1 MKLRYRLII
10 SFVII
15 VAVPLL
21 LYGTII
27 VDGLRTGNAMGIPE
41 NAPPDVVRQ
50 RVADVLISGV
60 LIMTLTSALLIMWI
74 YQGVLRK
81 IGILMTGAEKIKE
94 GDLDF
99 TVEIKGKDEL
109 SELAVTFEEMRQRL
123 KLDAQ
128 QRLAA
133 ERNQR
138 QLVSN
143 IAHDLKT
150 PLTAIRGYS
159 EGLMDGVADTPEKQ
173 RSYVTTI
180 HNKAEEMDALL
191 NELTAYSNLD
201 TNRIPYNFKRLN
213 VRTYFYDLSE
223 ELRLDLGNRDA
234 TLVYY
239 NYVGEEAVFVAD
251 PVQMGRVFHNC
262 IDNSLKYARSD
273 EPLAVHLGIWSED
286 DLLHIEIKDNG
297 IGIAEKDLPHIFE
310 RLYRGDASRT
320 SAGGSGIGLSI
331 VKKIIEDHGGS
342 VVVSS
347 RQGAGTTVAFKVKK
361 FVPEEEKKS
370 EQDTDRRRRRGNR
383 RA

>member
-10 SFVII
+10 SFII
-15 VAVPLL
+15 VVAMPLL
-21 LYGTII
+21 MYGTII
-27 VDGLRTGNAMGIPE
+27 INGIRTGNELGIPE
-41 NAPPDVVRQ
+41 NAPPPIVRQ
-50 RVADVLISGV
+50 RVADVMISGV

-74 YQGVLRK
+74 YQGILRK
-81 IGILMTGAEKIKE
+81 IGILVAGAEKIKE

-99 TVEIKGKDEL
+99 SVEIKGKDEL

-159 EGLMDGVADTPEKQ
+159 EGLMDGVADTPEKR

-180 HNKAEEMDALL
+180 HNKAEEMDVLL

-213 VRTYFYDLSE
+213 IRTYFYDLSE
-223 ELRLDLGNRDA
+223 ELRLDLGNRNGE
-234 TLVYY
+234 LVYY
-239 NYVGEEAVFVAD
+239 NYVDEDAMFVAD

-262 IDNSLKYARSD
+262 IDNSIKYAKED
-273 EPLAVHLGIWSED
+273 ETLTLHFGIWPEGEF
-286 DLLHIEIKDNG
+286 LHIEIKDNG
-297 IGIAEKDLPHIFE
+297 IGIAPKDLPHVFE

-331 VKKIIEDHGGS
+331 VKKIVEDHGGG
-342 VVVSS
+342 VEVSS
-347 RQGAGTTVAFKVKK
+347 RQGVGTTVSFKIKK
-361 FVPEEEKKS
+361 FTPGEEKKS
-370 EQDTDRRRRRGNR
+370 EQDTDRGRRRSNR

>member
-10 SFVII
+10 SFII
-15 VAVPLL
+15 IIGVPLL

-27 VDGLRTGNAMGIPE
+27 VDGIRTGNELGIPE
-41 NAPPDVVRQ
+41 NAPPSIVRQ

-81 IGILMTGAEKIKE
+81 IGILVTGAEKIKE

-109 SELAVTFEEMRQRL
+109 SELAVAFEEMRQRL
-123 KLDAQ
+123 KMDAQ

-138 QLVSN
+138 HLVSN

-159 EGLMDGVADTPEKQ
+159 EGLMDGVADTPEKR

-213 VRTYFYDLSE
+213 VRTYFYNLSE
-223 ELRLDLGNRDA
+223 ELRLDLGNREA

-239 NYVGEEAVFVAD
+239 NYVGEDVVFVAD

-262 IDNSLKYARSD
+262 IDNSLKYARED
-273 EPLAVHLGIWSED
+273 VPLAVHLGIWSED
-286 DLLHIEIKDNG
+286 EFLHIEIKDNG
-297 IGIAEKDLPHIFE
+297 IGIAGKDLPHIFE

-331 VKKIIEDHGGS
+331 VKKIIEDHGGN
-342 VVVSS
+342 VEVES
-347 RQGAGTTVAFKVKK
+347 RQGVGTTVSFKIKR

-370 EQDTDRRRRRGNR
+370 EQDSDRRRRRGNR